1 MHSLKLWLDRSLA
14 AQAVMIFALGTGLT
28 ALFRQGSHP
37 LVWVVQGALYTAIS
51 VGILAVQRRR
61 AGRVTGKD
69 PRGVADLTRRIRH
82 REVPR
87 DPDEQEA
94 MRRLVA
100 DQLGKLERAGR
111 WLPYWL
117 GFMGLV
123 VVGML
128 VLGAISGSLV
138 FPAIFTVAV
147 AAFCY
152 AIFRMR
158 RRTLALYRHMRSAL
172 EDPS

>member
-1 MHSLKLWLDRSLA
+1 MHSSKLWLDRSLA
-14 AQAVMIFALGTGLT
+14 AQAVVVFALGTGIT
-28 ALFRQGSHP
+28 ALLRQGSHP
-37 LVWVVQGALYTAIS
+37 LVWVVQAALYTAVTI
-51 VGILAVQRRR
+51 GFLAVQRRR

-69 PRGVADLTRRIRH
+69 PRGVAELNRRIRR
-82 REVPR
+82 REVPSAPEER
-87 DPDEQEA
+87 EA

-123 VVGML
+123 VIGML
-128 VLGAISGSLV
+128 VLGAVSGSLLLPLV
-138 FPAIFTVAV
+138 FTVAM
-147 AAFCY
+147 AGFCY
-152 AIFRMR
+152 GIFLMR
-158 RRTLALYRHMRSAL
+158 RHTLGQYRHMRSAL

>member
-1 MHSLKLWLDRSLA
+1 MHSWKLWLDRSLT
-14 AQAVMIFALGTGLT
+14 AQAVLIFALGTGLT

-37 LVWVVQGALYTAIS
+37 LVWVVQGAFYTAIS

-69 PRGVADLTRRIRH
+69 PRGVAELTRRIRH
-82 REVPR
+82 RDVPS
-87 DPDEQEA
+87 DPEEREA

-100 DQLGKLERAGR
+100 DQLGRLERAGR

-128 VLGAISGSLV
+128 VLGAVSGSLV
-138 FPAIFTVAV
+138 FPLVFTVAM

-152 AIFRMR
+152 GVFRMR
-158 RRTLALYRHMRSAL
+158 RYTLALYRHMRSAL